1 MQYPMSE
8 DTIILIRMVEAQRRT
23 IQRAQDDGEPREVL
37 DALTFLLRETQAE
50 LADDLC
56 EFYRESKTDCKS

>member
-23 IQRAQDDGEPREVL
+23 IQRAQDDREPREVL
-37 DALTFLLRETQAE
+37 DALMFVLREMQAE
-50 LADDLC
+50 LADNLC
-56 EFYRESKTDCKS
+56 EFWRESRTDCKS